1 MGVTVVPRGRA
12 PGYAIIRGM
21 KSLDITEVAGAH
33 QTTETASGKRGSRL
47 LSLDVLRGF
56 DMLFI
61 MGGGPLML
69 ALCAALG
76 APDCAFA
83 QQFCHVPWEG
93 FAFED
98 LIFPL
103 FLFIAGVSFPFS
115 AAKRLAQG
123 ATRAALAWH
132 AVRRGLTLIF
142 LGLVYNG
149 FLKLDL
155 AHVRIFGVLQLIGL
169 AWMVAALLYLSFGRT
184 ARAGIAVALLVG
196 SWLLFRFVGAPD
208 FPDAAPF
215 SPEGNLGCWIDRTL
229 FGSHIYKPLF
239 DPEGTAG
246 ILPSIVTPMLG
257 MFAGELLRSAL
268 SGGKKV
274 LILLA
279 SSVAMVGCGLLM
291 SLSIPVVKAL
301 WSSSFVLVAGGCSA
315 ALLALFYFVIDVK
328 GWRGG
333 TLFFRV
339 IGMNA
344 ITIYLV
350 QRVVGLHAASEFLFG
365 GAAAL
370 LPAAWQPVG
379 LALAYVATCWLLLY
393 FLYRKNVFLKV

>member
-1 MGVTVVPRGRA
+1 
-12 PGYAIIRGM
+12 
-21 KSLDITEVAGAH
+21 
-33 QTTETASGKRGSRL
+33 
-47 LSLDVLRGF
+47 
-56 DMLFI
+56 
-61 MGGGPLML
+61 
-69 ALCAALG
+69 
-76 APDCAFA
+76 
-83 QQFCHVPWEG
+83 
-93 FAFED
+93 
-98 LIFPL
+98 
-103 FLFIAGVSFPFS
+103 
-115 AAKRLAQG
+115 
-123 ATRAALAWH
+123 
-132 AVRRGLTLIF
+132 
-142 LGLVYNG
+142 
-149 FLKLDL
+149 
-155 AHVRIFGVLQLIGL
+155 
-169 AWMVAALLYLSFGRT
+169 
-184 ARAGIAVALLVG
+184 
-196 SWLLFRFVGAPD
+196 
-208 FPDAAPF
+208 
-215 SPEGNLGCWIDRTL
+215 
-229 FGSHIYKPLF
+229 
-239 DPEGTAG
+239 
-246 ILPSIVTPMLG
+246 MLG

>member
-1 MGVTVVPRGRA
+1 
-12 PGYAIIRGM
+12 M
-21 KSLDITEVAGAH
+21 KKESTEKGA
-33 QTTETASGKRGSRL
+33 RL
-47 LSLDVLRGF
+47 LSLDALRGF
-56 DMLFI
+56 DMFFI
-61 MGGGPLML
+61 MGGGPLMI
-69 ALCAALG
+69 AICAALG

-83 QQFCHVPWEG
+83 RQFRHVPWAG

-103 FLFIAGVSFPFS
+103 FLFIAGASFPFS
-115 AAKRLAQG
+115 TAKRLSQG
-123 ATRAALAWH
+123 ATKAALAWH

-142 LGLVYNG
+142 LGLVYNE

-184 ARAGIAVALLVG
+184 ARAGIAVALLLG

-215 SPEGNLGCWIDRTL
+215 SPEGNLGCWIDRTF
-229 FGSHIYKPLF
+229 FGNHIYTPLF

-268 SGGKKV
+268 SGVRKTLV
-274 LILLA
+274 LLA
-279 SSVAMVGCGLLM
+279 SAALMVGVGLLM
-291 SLSIPVVKAL
+291 SLSVPVVKAL

-328 GWRGG
+328 GWRRW
-333 TLFFRV
+333 TFFFRV

-350 QRVVGLHAASEFLFG
+350 QRIVGLHNASKFLFG
-365 GAAAL
+365 GAASL
-370 LPAAWQPVG
+370 LPGAWQAVG
-379 LALAYVATCWLLLY
+379 ANVAYVATCWLFLY
-393 FLYRKNVFLKV
+393 ILYRKNVFLKV